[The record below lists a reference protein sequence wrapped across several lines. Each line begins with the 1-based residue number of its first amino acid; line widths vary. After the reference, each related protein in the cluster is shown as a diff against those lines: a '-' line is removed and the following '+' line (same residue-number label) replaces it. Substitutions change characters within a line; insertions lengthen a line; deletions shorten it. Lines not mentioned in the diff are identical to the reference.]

1 MGKVGRNAPCTCGS
15 GKKYKHCC
23 GSVAHAP
30 LTAMQEAEQG
40 VLHQLLDNA
49 FDCIESNRLEEA
61 LEACMQVLRVDA
73 QNPQALQ
80 WAGLIAYQRGE
91 HGSAVELLRQAMQ
104 LAPGTAV
111 CSNLGLALHASGD
124 LHGAIAMQVAA
135 LGYRPDHAASH
146 NNLANALKELG
157 DIDMAVAHYRKAIEL
172 APDLVPAVQNLNA
185 VFDQVRLVKPQLE
198 AAAIQVDF
206 DRNSFL
212 VNHTQVVGVFP
223 NSAHFFS
230 ALAATMVER
239 AIHWLKRGDLS
250 KAEELCQTLRC
261 VVSNQADA
269 LYLLGAIAKSRGR
282 HPLSAEL
289 IQTACGFDSA
299 LPERY
304 DRLDLPEGADSAGAT
319 GIVEIVSATRMS
331 EDDFWANSALG
342 QSLRSLG
349 GDRRIVVNVAFNN
362 RRGLPD
368 IYNARIGQTGEDRIL
383 VFVHDDVWIDDL
395 FFADRLGSA
404 LGHFDVVGVAGN
416 SVRLARQAGWG
427 FLDANLT
434 PSNRGDL
441 RGTISH
447 GPDKFG
453 KPDVFGE
460 SPAPCE
466 LLDGVILAVRKSQ
479 LQTLNVRFD
488 PLFKFHFYDIDFCRS
503 ARQAGLRL
511 GTWPLYLT
519 HQSKGAFRSEGWRE
533 TCAIYLDKWGD

>member
-23 GSVAHAP
+23 GSVAHVP
-30 LTAMQEAEQG
+30 LTAMQEAEQDA
-40 VLHQLLDNA
+40 LHQLLDKA
-49 FDCIESNRLEEA
+49 YDYLESDRLEEA
-61 LEACMQVLRVDA
+61 LEACMQVLRMDA
-73 QNPQALQ
+73 LNPQALH

-91 HGSAVELLRQAMQ
+91 HGSAVELLQQAMQ

-111 CSNLGLALHASGD
+111 CSNLGLALHAIGD

-157 DIDMAVAHYRKAIEL
+157 DVDTAVTHYRKAIEL
-172 APDLVPAVQNLNA
+172 APDLEPAVQNLKA
-185 VFDQVRLVKPQLE
+185 VFDQVRLLKPQLE
-198 AAAIQVDF
+198 AAAIKVDF
-206 DRNSFL
+206 DRNAFW
-212 VNHTQVVGVFP
+212 VNGIPVEGVSP
-223 NSAHFFS
+223 SSPHFFS

-239 AIHWLKRGDLS
+239 AVCWLERGEWS
-250 KAEELCQTLRC
+250 RAEELCQTLRS

-282 HPLSAEL
+282 HALSAEL
-289 IQTACGFDSA
+289 IQKACGFDSA
-299 LPERY
+299 LPEKY
-304 DRLDLPEGADSAGAT
+304 DRLDLLEGGDSMGSAD
-319 GIVEIVSATRMS
+319 IVEIVSATRMS

-342 QSLRSLG
+342 QSLHSLG
-349 GDRRIVVNVAFNN
+349 GDRRIVVSVAFDN

-368 IYNARIGQTGEDRIL
+368 IYNARIEQKGEDRIL
-383 VFVHDDVWIDDL
+383 VFMHDDVWIDDL
-395 FFADRLGSA
+395 FFADRLVSA

-427 FLDANLT
+427 FLDAHLT
-434 PSNRGDL
+434 PSSRGDL
-441 RGTISH
+441 RGGISH

-466 LLDGVILAVRKSQ
+466 LLDGVILVVRKSQ
-479 LQTLNVRFD
+479 MQTLNVRFD

-519 HQSKGAFRSEGWRE
+519 HQSKGAFRSDSWKDTYAVYFE
-533 TCAIYLDKWGD
+533 KWGG